1 MVGWVVGH
9 EIAQI
14 DLVAPAPLLRH
25 GSQGFGL
32 HSPTLRGK
40 TKKAKL
46 PIPLLFSLLLLL
58 GWICFPGL
66 GYSGRAPV
74 RRREAKKRE
83 KRDRGGERLGFWS
96 RINFGWTMSTVDQ

>member
-25 GSQGFGL
+25 GSQGFDL

-40 TKKAKL
+40 PKKAKL
-46 PIPLLFSLLLLL
+46 PISLLFFLLFLL

-66 GYSGRAPV
+66 SYFGRAPV
-74 RRREAKKRE
+74 RRREAKMRE
-83 KRDRGGERLGFWS
+83 RGRERLGFWS
-96 RINFGWTMSTVDQ
+96 GMNFGWTMSTVDQ